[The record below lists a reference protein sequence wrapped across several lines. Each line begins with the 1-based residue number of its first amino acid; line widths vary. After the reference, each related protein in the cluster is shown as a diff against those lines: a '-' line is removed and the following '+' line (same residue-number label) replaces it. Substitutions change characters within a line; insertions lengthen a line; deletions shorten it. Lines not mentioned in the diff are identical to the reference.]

1 MSREESEYPVGVL
14 TAQDRNVW
22 AQGYKRLA
30 RGDFSIRFLR
40 TFCMELMSMFGLISK
55 CEQKNLL
62 QDCFRIVFEVLLQF
76 ETCCDEGDIMKL
88 RQKEIWG
95 KLPLCAIGG
104 FLPKNQNLWSY
115 TYLSYGN
122 PVQGFF
128 VVDTISAR
136 NFPCNK

>member
-76 ETCCDEGDIMKL
+76 ETCCDEGDIMNL
-88 RQKEIWG
+88 RQRKKFGGNSRYVQLEGFYPRIRTSGAILNFLMEIQY
-95 KLPLCAIGG
+95 KD
-104 FLPKNQNLWSY
+104 FLWQIL
-115 TYLSYGN
+115 
-122 PVQGFF
+122 
-128 VVDTISAR
+128 
-136 NFPCNK
+136 